1 MASEIRDEKIW
12 GRGADDDKGQM
23 WMQVK
28 AFEFMS
34 KTNTLPCNVKFI
46 LEGEE
51 ENGSKGLIDFCAKNK
66 ELLKADIIL
75 VSDTGMIAQG
85 IPSITVGLRGL
96 CYMEVEVIGPNRD
109 LHSGLFGGAVANP
122 ANILTKLIASLTD
135 DKNQITIKGF
145 YDDVLNATEKERQE
159 LNRAPFSLDNYKKA
173 LDIANVYGED
183 GYTTIERTGIRPTLD
198 INGIWSGY
206 IEPGAKTV
214 IPSVASAKISMRLV
228 PNQDPEKIAVL
239 FEKHFRAIAPD
250 CVKVNVKSLHG
261 GNAYVAPIDT
271 PAFEA
276 ASLAIEEAFGK
287 KPVPVRSGGSIP
299 IIATFEQV
307 LGIKSLLLGFGL
319 ESDAIHSPNENF
331 PLFNFFKGI
340 ETIPGFYR
348 HFTEL
353 IEKLRG

>member
-1 MASEIRDEKIW
+1 MTDIKTYIELNKQRFLDELFELIRIPSISSKEEHKPDMIKTAELLKKKLIEAGVDKAEVLPTIGNPVVYAEKMINPSKPTILVYGHYDVMPAEPLDLWKTNAFEPEIRDEKIW

-214 IPSVASAKISMRLV
+214 IPSVASAKIFIVS
-228 PNQDPEKIAVL
+228 
-239 FEKHFRAIAPD
+239 
-250 CVKVNVKSLHG
+250 
-261 GNAYVAPIDT
+261 
-271 PAFEA
+271 
-276 ASLAIEEAFGK
+276 
-287 KPVPVRSGGSIP
+287 
-299 IIATFEQV
+299 
-307 LGIKSLLLGFGL
+307 
-319 ESDAIHSPNENF
+319 
-331 PLFNFFKGI
+331 
-340 ETIPGFYR
+340 
-348 HFTEL
+348 
-353 IEKLRG
+353 